1 MPGFLS
7 ETGQGVRL
15 SVQIQ
20 PGAAREGILGPVDDR
35 LKIRLTAP
43 PVEGRANKA
52 LIRLLAKRLKVA
64 PSRISILRG
73 QKSRRKELFIE
84 GLGSVEAGRLL
95 EERDGRV

>member
-7 ETGQGVRL
+7 ETGPGVRL

-20 PGAAREGILGPVDDR
+20 PGAARDGILGPVDDR

-73 QKSRRKELFIE
+73 QKSRRKELLIQ
-84 GLGSVEAGRLL
+84 GLSLPDAVRLL
-95 EERDGRV
+95 PQGKT